1 MYSRIRL
8 RAFHHCCLAIALM
21 PLAMAAHAQTA
32 ADTERLASASAF
44 LETGGLKIGMKL
56 ADIAPATRALNP
68 QLKLTNTYSVTVWPP
83 DPLDMTK
90 TAPPGSPVSPQ
101 TLELQTVQGGG
112 ARQTNEVLNITLAL
126 YPNAP
131 VLMKLNR
138 VMNFPPAAGP
148 HRDQVL
154 QAIIAKFGP
163 ATENNVTS
171 DTPAFGMRL
180 LRWWFDRNG
189 KVLPPI
195 APNTSRSLCP
205 APENCKDYSLFSLQV
220 TTGAG
225 GIVTAMDYNL
235 WSGPLID
242 SAQEATDAYLQSVHD
257 NRLKQQNEASK
268 SRALPKL

>member
-1 MYSRIRL
+1 MRNRFLIS
-8 RAFHHCCLAIALM
+8 CLAVVIA
-21 PLAMAAHAQTA
+21 PLPMAGHAQTP
-32 ADTERLASASAF
+32 ADTARLAAASAF

-56 ADIAPATRALNP
+56 ADIAPATRTLNP

-101 TLELQTVQGGG
+101 TLSMQTVQGGG
-112 ARQTNEVLNITLAL
+112 ARQTNESLQITLAV

-131 VLMKLNR
+131 VLLKLNR
-138 VMNFPPAAGP
+138 AMNFPPEAGP

-189 KVLPPI
+189 KALPPI

-205 APENCKDYSLFSLQV
+205 AAENCKDYSLFSLQV

-225 GIVTAMDYNL
+225 GIVTGMVYDI

-242 SAQEATDAYLQSVHD
+242 SAQQATDAYLESVHES
-257 NRLKQQNEASK
+257 RLKQQSEASK
-268 SRALPKL
+268 DRALPRL